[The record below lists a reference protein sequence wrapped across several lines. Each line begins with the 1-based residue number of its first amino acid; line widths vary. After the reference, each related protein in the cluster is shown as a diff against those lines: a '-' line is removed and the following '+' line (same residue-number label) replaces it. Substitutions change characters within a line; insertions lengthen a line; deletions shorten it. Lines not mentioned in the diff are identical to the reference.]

1 MSASYLVGVG
11 NTAFGRVEGSSAL
24 SLMEESGFAAIGDA
38 GLAPGDIDG
47 LLCGY
52 ATTMPHLMLS
62 DVFAERMGLEL
73 SLSLTLQLGG
83 ATGAAMIALADDLVR
98 SGRSRNILVVAGE
111 NRLTGQSRDQSI
123 QTLAQ
128 VGDPV
133 FEVPTGASVPAYY
146 SLMASR
152 YMYETGLL
160 DGDLA
165 ALSVLMRNHAARHPD
180 AHLKEPIALADV
192 LASKPIATPLKLLD
206 CCPISDGSVAFVVS
220 GEPGGRGVRIA
231 GSGQAHRHQHIS
243 AMKDVRETGAGH
255 AAKAA
260 LKAAGLDL
268 KAMDYLGIYDSFSIT
283 LAMLLEEIGVAPA
296 GQSGAFAREG
306 QFAQGGPTP
315 VNLHGGLLS
324 FGHSGVAG
332 GMAHVAEAVRQLQG
346 KALDRQSGQP
356 QTALIHGD
364 GGVMS
369 AHVSLVLVRDR

>member
-11 NTAFGRVEGSSAL
+11 NTAFGRKEGSSAL
-24 SLMEESGFAAIGDA
+24 SLMEESSFAAIGDA
-38 GLAPGDIDG
+38 GLEPGDIDG

-83 ATGAAMIALADDLVR
+83 ATGAAMIALADDLIR

-152 YMYETGLL
+152 YMYETGLRE
-160 DGDLA
+160 GDLA
-165 ALSVLMRNHAARHPD
+165 ALCVLMRNHAARHPD

-192 LASKPIATPLKLLD
+192 LDSKPIATPLKLLD

-283 LAMLLEEIGVAPA
+283 LAMLLEEIGVAPV

>member
-11 NTAFGRVEGSSAL
+11 NTAFGRMEGSSAL
-24 SLMEESGFAAIGDA
+24 SLMEESSFAAIGDA
-38 GLAPGDIDG
+38 GLEPGDIDG

-83 ATGAAMIALADDLVR
+83 ATGAAMIALADDLIR

-146 SLMASR
+146 SLLASR

-160 DGDLA
+160 EGDLA

-180 AHLKEPIALADV
+180 SHLKEPIALADV
-192 LASKPIATPLKLLD
+192 LDSKPIATPLKLLD

-220 GEPGGRGVRIA
+220 GVPGGRGVRIA

-255 AAKAA
+255 AAKEA

-268 KAMDYLGIYDSFSIT
+268 QAMDYLGIYDSFSIT
-283 LAMLLEEIGVAPA
+283 LAMLLEDIGVAPA